1 MRNSLKKA
9 GAIILAAGLCVSA
22 TSCKKQKTYQNDPET
37 RPLNVAIS
45 TLDGTFN
52 PFFSTTVSDGQVV
65 GMTQISMI
73 SADNDGNVTCGENE
87 PTVALDYKI
96 TSYDAA
102 NNVVTSDADHT
113 TYEFVI
119 KNGIKFSDGT
129 DLTIKDVLFNLYV
142 YLDPMYSGSSTIYS
156 TNIRGLKA
164 YRANNR
170 NVSDDSDASSDSQF
184 IAAAQN
190 RINKVLAW
198 ATDDKDTIVEKS
210 EIEGD
215 IAKIHARFR
224 KDLESDWNSNKGNI
238 KDYEKEYT
246 FTEDWQSFYLLE
258 GLVQIRTKQN
268 QYGNYEYEKNADG
281 KYLTNLDDEDNV
293 DAEDFTPENLKAY
306 ATAHNCSE
314 EDAMKAIAIEK
325 VYRSSVPEDDSEALI
340 KSGLVT
346 ILTGMSTGSNIMD
359 EFKLEEQSK
368 FFENQTENIEDISG
382 ITTYKTSSFNGI
394 KKAQL
399 SGEHDVLSITIN
411 KIDPKAIW
419 NFAFTVAPMHYY
431 SNEEAISTTKYG
443 VKARNKDFF
452 DNVLA
457 SEAKNALPV
466 GAGVY
471 RASNEKG
478 DASSNPAEVDSTKF
492 WSAKKVYFQRNEYF
506 ETVGSGL
513 NNAKIKYFTYQEVGE
528 NNILNHLIAKSID
541 YGNPGATQSNNAEVT
556 AQSHLGSRQSMTNG
570 YGYVGVNPKFVPDI
584 LIRRTI
590 MRAMDVDSII
600 TNYYVGGLA
609 EPIYR
614 PMTKVSWAYPT
625 GCTSYYPFTADSAEW
640 DKIESDIRA
649 AGYVK
654 GSDGVYSK
662 DGKRLEYKFTIAGET
677 TDHPAYA
684 MFNKAAN
691 LLNQHGFKITVGTDV
706 AALRKLATGNLA
718 VWAAAW
724 SSTID
729 PDMYQVY
736 HKDSKATSRKNWDY
750 DEILNPSNSQ
760 FSVERDI
767 VNRLSD
773 KIDEGRETD
782 NQDERKVTYSQ
793 ALDLVMQLAVELPTY
808 QRNDLAVFNKEIID
822 VNTLNQETNLKYSSP
837 IDRIWEVDY
846 L

>member
-1 MRNSLKKA
+1 MNNYLKKA
-9 GAIILAAGLCVSA
+9 GAIFLAAGLAVSA
-22 TSCKKQKTYQNDPET
+22 ASCNKKKNYQNDPES

-45 TLDGTFN
+45 TLDGTFS

-65 GMTQISMI
+65 GMTQISLI

-96 TSYDAA
+96 TSYDAG
-102 NNVVTSDADHT
+102 NNVTTNDVDHT

-119 KNGIKFSDGT
+119 KKGIKFSDGV
-129 DLTIKDVLFNLYV
+129 DLTIDDVLFNLYV

-164 YRANNR
+164 YRANDPLIT
-170 NVSDDSDASSDSQF
+170 DDSEATSDSRF
-184 IAAAQN
+184 IAAAQT
-190 RINKVLAW
+190 RINKVLSW
-198 ATDDKDTIVEKS
+198 ATDDKDTVVEKS
-210 EIEGD
+210 EIEAD

-258 GLVQIRTKQN
+258 GLVQIKTKQN
-268 QYGNYEYEKNADG
+268 DKGNYEYEKNADD
-281 KYLTNLDDEDNV
+281 KYVTNLDDEDNV
-293 DAEDFTPENLKAY
+293 YAEDFTDAKLQAY
-306 ATAHNCSE
+306 ASAHNCSK
-314 EDAMKAIAIEK
+314 EDAMKAIAIQT
-325 VYRSSVPEDDSEALI
+325 VYNSFVPEDGSEALI
-340 KSGLVT
+340 KNGLVT

-368 FFENQTENIEDISG
+368 FFEGQTQSVDEISG
-382 ITTYKTSSFNGI
+382 IETYRTSSFDGV

-399 SGEHDVLSITIN
+399 DGEHDVLKITIN

-431 SNEEAISTTKYG
+431 SNEETINSTKFG

-452 DNVLA
+452 DNVLG

-478 DASSNPAEVDSTKF
+478 DASNKPSEVDSTKF
-492 WSAKKVYFQRNEYF
+492 WSAKQVYFQRNEYF

-528 NNILNHLIAKSID
+528 NNILNHLKAGSID
-541 YGNPGATQSNNAEVT
+541 YGNPGATRDNNNALKDQE
-556 AQSHLGSRQSMTNG
+556 HLGSKQSKTNG
-570 YGYVGVNPKFVPDI
+570 YGYVGINPKFVPDI

-590 MRAMDVDSII
+590 MKAMDVDSII
-600 TNYYVGGLA
+600 TNYYNGGLA

-625 GCTSYYPFTADSAEW
+625 GCTSYYPFTADSGDW
-640 DKIESDIRA
+640 NKIEAEIRD
-649 AGYVK
+649 AGYSK
-654 GSDGVYSK
+654 GSDGVYAK

-691 LLNQHGFKITVGTDV
+691 ILNEHGFKITVGTDV
-706 AALRKLATGNLA
+706 AALRKLSTGNLA

-750 DEILNPSNSQ
+750 DEILNPSNAQ
-760 FSVERDI
+760 FSTERSIVEQ
-767 VNRLSD
+767 LSE
-773 KIDEGRETD
+773 KIEEGRETD
-782 NQDERKVTYSQ
+782 NQEDRKSIYSE
-793 ALDLVMQLAVELPTY
+793 ALDLVMELAVELPTY
-808 QRNDLAVFNKEIID
+808 QRNDLAVFNKNVID
-822 VNTLNQETNLKYSSP
+822 VNTLNQEPNLKYSSP

-846 L
+846 N